1 MSRTT
6 NTSTRQAAKH
16 GKSRRRPAV
25 RRSLIA
31 ISAAAVLGTAGMS
44 VSAYAG
50 GSDGLPPKSDRNKAN
65 AEILDPRCSVPP
77 DADMKVNK
85 QVHDIAVQRGA
96 NDKVMLATFEAGWVE
111 SHMNNLNC
119 GDRDS
124 LGVFQ
129 QRPSAGWGT
138 PEQCMDVVHATNAFL
153 DQAIPNDKNNPD
165 QTAGQLAQS
174 VQRSAYPDRYDQN
187 EGKARELINAAG

>member
-6 NTSTRQAAKH
+6 NNSTRRADKH

-25 RRSLIA
+25 RRSVIA
-31 ISAAAVLGTAGMS
+31 VSAAAVLGVTGMT
-44 VSAYAG
+44 VSAYGDGA
-50 GSDGLPPKSDRNKAN
+50 DGLPPKADRNKAN

-77 DADMKVNK
+77 DADMNVNK
-85 QVHDIAVQRGA
+85 QVHDVAVQRGV

-111 SHMNNLNC
+111 SHMNNLDC

-138 PEQCMDVVHATNAFL
+138 PEECMNVVHATNAFL
-153 DQAIPNDKNNPD
+153 DQAIPNDKENPN

-174 VQRSAYPDRYDQN
+174 VQRSAFPDRYDQS